1 VSSSEKQELRH
12 EEHDHPVRYLRGL
25 PGNMRKCLGISQ
37 VLLPD
42 ALQQDAPNVFPTVG
56 QLRESGT
63 NCRTAVS
70 VARSIQLYQTARPQ
84 HPTPPKRVGVWTI
97 RWKIESGYPVIPN
110 PWWVVTAKHGQATV
124 TFNEGS

>member
-1 VSSSEKQELRH
+1 MRNRIIPFGTLAAFLAICASASASHRCSY
-12 EEHDHPVRYLRGL
+12 PMRYNRT
-25 PGNMRKCLGISQ
+25 P
-37 VLLPD
+37 
-42 ALQQDAPNVFPTVG
+42 PNVFPTVG

-84 HPTPPKRVGVWTI
+84 HPTPPKRLGGWTI
-97 RWKIESGYPVIPN
+97 RSKIESDYPVIPN
-110 PWWVVTAKHGQATV
+110 PWWAVTAKHGQATV